1 MKQPPER
8 EPGYDPPPLPPA
20 LATASGAPASAAS
33 SWLRGGAIA
42 LVLGVLAKGK
52 SLLVLLKAAPFGKV
66 LLTGG
71 TMIASVLA
79 YAVRG
84 GLPFAIGLVLLILI
98 HELGHGYAMKR
109 AGVSAGW
116 PIFIPFFGAMIA
128 MKGHPEHPRVEADIA
143 FGGPLWGTGAA
154 LVCAAIGLALHSPFF
169 LGLAYVGFFLNLFNL
184 APFGFLDGG
193 RIARVLSRKA
203 WIIGAILMGLL
214 CVVSF
219 SPQILLIAAL
229 GAMHIFQRDN
239 ADLEKVTPQDRLTW
253 AIRYFGLIAFLALGL
268 VFTHQLTSKHGW

>member
-20 LATASGAPASAAS
+20 FATASGAPASGAS
-33 SWLRGGAIA
+33 SLLRGGAIA
-42 LVLGVLAKGK
+42 LVLGLLAKGK

-66 LLTGG
+66 LLSGG

-79 YAVRG
+79 YALQG
-84 GLPFAIGLVLLILI
+84 GFPFAIGLVLLILI

-109 AGVSAGW
+109 AGVAAGW

-128 MKGHPEHPRVEADIA
+128 MKGHPEHPRVEANIA

-154 LVCAAIGLALHSPFF
+154 LVCAGIGLALHSPFF

-239 ADLEKVTPQDRLTW
+239 ADLEQVTPHDRVTW
-253 AIRYFGLIAFLALGL
+253 AVRYFGLIAFLALAL
-268 VFTHQLTSKHGW
+268 VFTYQLTTKHGW